1 MISHA
6 PRFTIPFFGFGVIVV
21 DQLAAFQKYMLAC
34 PRFISAHTVKSM
46 RVKFC
51 LPILVICVSALL
63 FSCNRSS
70 NPSARRLLIYTP
82 HGQDLLREFIARY
95 KAQHPGTDVQFLDMG
110 SREIL
115 ERVRAER
122 NRPQADLW
130 WGAAH
135 TTFQTAAEENLLAP
149 YQPTWTGSVPNA
161 SRDPQDRW
169 YGTYQ
174 TPEVIVYNSDAV
186 KAEEAPKDWDDVLD
200 PKWRDKILIRN
211 PNPSDSMRAIFGAMI
226 WRFYKDTGSPEK
238 GYDWLRRLDANVHEY
253 TADGT
258 LLMQKLV
265 RREGLISLW
274 NLPDVWIYKEQKGFP
289 VGYVFPASGVPVITD
304 GIAVVR
310 GGPNEEEARRFYE
323 FVTTPESLVIAAKK
337 YYRMPVRNDF
347 DRSQLPA
354 WMNEP
359 VNELPVDWDLL
370 RKQSGDWLRYW
381 DTEIRGRSKK

>member
-1 MISHA
+1 MRGKLYVSIISVC
-6 PRFTIPFFGFGVIVV
+6 F
-21 DQLAAFQKYMLAC
+21 L
-34 PRFISAHTVKSM
+34 
-46 RVKFC
+46 
-51 LPILVICVSALL
+51 ALL
-63 FSCNRSS
+63 FSCNRAGVRST
-70 NPSARRLLIYTP
+70 RKLLIYTP
-82 HGQDLLREFIARY
+82 HGQDLLRDFITRY
-95 KAQHPGTDVQFLDMG
+95 QAEHKDVDVQFLDMG

-135 TTFQTAAEENLLAP
+135 TTFQSATDENLLAP
-149 YQPTWTGSVPNA
+149 YRPSWADKVPNS
-161 SRDPQDRW
+161 SRDSQDRW

-186 KAEEAPKDWDDVLD
+186 RPEEAPKDWDDVLD
-200 PKWRDKILIRN
+200 PKWRDKVLIRN

-226 WRFYKDTGSPEK
+226 WRFYKDTGSPDK

-258 LLMQKLV
+258 LMMQKLV
-265 RREGLISLW
+265 RREGVISLW
-274 NLPDVWIYKEQKGFP
+274 NLPDIWIYKEQKGFP
-289 VGYVFPASGVPVITD
+289 IGYVFARSGTPVITD

-310 GGPNEEEARRFYE
+310 GGSNEADARAFYE
-323 FVTTPESLVIAAKK
+323 FVTTPDSLKLAAKK
-337 YYRMPVRNDF
+337 YYRIPVRTDI

-354 WMNEP
+354 WMNER
-359 VNELPVDWDLL
+359 VNEMPLDWDLL
-370 RKQSGDWLRYW
+370 RKQSGEWLRYW

>member
-1 MISHA
+1 M
-6 PRFTIPFFGFGVIVV
+6 
-21 DQLAAFQKYMLAC
+21 
-34 PRFISAHTVKSM
+34 SM
-46 RVKFC
+46 RAARLWLTIVC
-51 LPILVICVSALL
+51 LSAMLL
-63 FSCNRSS
+63 SCNRSAS
-70 NPSARRLLIYTP
+70 HTNKLLIYTP
-82 HGQDLLREFIARY
+82 HGQDMLRDFVAQY
-95 KAQHPGTDVQFLDMG
+95 KTQHPEVTVEVIDMG

-135 TTFQTAAEENLLAP
+135 TTFQTAAEENLLTP
-149 YQPTWTGSVPNA
+149 YRPTWASSVSES
-161 SRDPQDRW
+161 SRDASDNW

-200 PKWRDKILIRN
+200 LKWRDKILIRN

-226 WRFYKDTGSPEK
+226 WRFYKDTGSPDK

-265 RREGLISLW
+265 RREGLVTLW

-289 VGYVFPASGVPVITD
+289 IGYNFPASGTPVITD
-304 GIAVVR
+304 GIAIVR
-310 GGPNEEEARRFYE
+310 GAQHEAEAKRFYE
-323 FVTTPESLVIAAKK
+323 FVTTSEALVLAAKK
-337 YYRMPVRNDF
+337 YYRVPVRTDV

-354 WMNEP
+354 WMNEN
-359 VNELPVDWDLL
+359 VNAMPLDWNVL
-370 RKQSGDWLRYW
+370 RKQSGEWLRYW
-381 DTEIRGRSKK
+381 DTEIRDRNKQ